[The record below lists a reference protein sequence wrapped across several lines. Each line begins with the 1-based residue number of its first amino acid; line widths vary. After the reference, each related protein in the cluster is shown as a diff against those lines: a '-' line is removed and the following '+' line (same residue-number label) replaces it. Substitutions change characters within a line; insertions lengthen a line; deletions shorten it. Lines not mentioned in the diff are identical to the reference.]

1 MKYGHFDVD
10 RREYV
15 IERPDTPFPW
25 INYLGTRDYFG
36 IVSNTGGG
44 YSFYSDARLRRILR
58 YRYNNI
64 PADEGGRYLFIRHA
78 DGDFWCPTWQPARK
92 PLDSYECRHGLGY
105 TCIRSSRRGVTASI
119 VYFVPVADPVE
130 IWQVVLENGSEREED
145 LTLFSFVEFCL
156 WDALDDQT
164 NFQRN
169 LNIGEVEV
177 DGGVIYHTTEY
188 RERRDH
194 FAFFATSGEVAG
206 FDTDRE
212 AFLGPYGSLSAP
224 RAVVEGRAADSI
236 AYGWFPIG
244 SHCLRLRLRPGER
257 RPLVFVLGLAWNRPE
272 EKFTADGL
280 VNKAPA
286 REVMSRY
293 LDPGM
298 AEASREELSR
308 YWDSLLG
315 RFQAETPD
323 AGMSPVVNVW
333 NQYQC
338 ITTFNLARS
347 ASYYESGISRG
358 IGFRDG
364 SQDVLGALHQVPEA
378 AKTRLRDLASIQFAA
393 GNTYHQYSPLTKQ
406 GNNDIG
412 SGFNDDPM
420 WLVIATAQ
428 YLKETG
434 DLEALSIQAPFAD
447 DPRPVRL
454 EEHLR
459 RCMSYALANLGPHGL
474 PLIGEADW
482 NDCLNLNWASVHGG
496 RVAESVLIG
505 ELFVRAASEMAKI
518 AHVKGNDEEAA
529 FYTRA
534 AREMAAA
541 INAHA
546 WDGRWYVRAFDDRG
560 TPVGSSKSK
569 EGRIFLETQ
578 PWSVMSGVAPRERGL
593 ACMDSVWAHLA
604 TPHGIV
610 LQQPAFTR
618 YSEAIGAC
626 TCYPPGVKENAGI
639 FCHPNTWAII
649 AECMLGRG
657 DRAYSYY
664 SRLLPTTREAISEVH
679 RAEPYV
685 YAQMIAGP
693 DCPRFGEAKN
703 SWLTGTASWMF
714 VVASQWILGIRPE
727 YDGLIIDPCIPPE
740 WPGFSVKRV
749 FRGHTYHIRVE
760 NPDRVSRG
768 VVCLELDG
776 RELEPAPADH
786 GVLAGGFHG
795 PHELVGFIPIPPA
808 PSRAAWREH
817 SVRVVMGRACE
828 SSRKPE

>member
-1 MKYGHFDVD
+1 MKYGHFDD
-10 RREYV
+10 ERREYV
-15 IERPDTPFPW
+15 IERPDTPSPW
-25 INYLGTRDYFG
+25 INYLGTRDYIA

-64 PADEGGRYLFIRHA
+64 PTDEGGRYLFIRHS
-78 DGDFWCPTWQPARK
+78 DGDFWSPTWQPVRK
-92 PLDSYECRHGLGY
+92 PLDCYECRHGLGY
-105 TCIRSSRRGVTASI
+105 TSIRSSRRGLGVDVT
-119 VYFVPVADPVE
+119 YFVPVDEPLEV
-130 IWQVVLENGSEREED
+130 WQVVLENRNDHRED
-145 LTLFSFVEFCL
+145 ITLFSFVEFCL

-177 DGGVIYHTTEY
+177 EDGVIYHTTEY

-194 FAFFATSGEVAG
+194 FAFFATSGEVVG

-212 AFLGPYGSLSAP
+212 AFLGPYGTLSAP
-224 RAVVEGRAADSI
+224 RAVVEGKASGSL
-236 AYGWFPIG
+236 AYGWAPIG
-244 SHCLRLRLRPGER
+244 SHCVRVSLGPGER
-257 RPLVFVLGLAWNRPE
+257 KHLLFVLGLAWNDPE
-272 EKFTADGL
+272 EKFTADGRA
-280 VNKAPA
+280 NKAGA
-286 REVMSRY
+286 REIIWRY
-293 LDPGM
+293 LDPR
-298 AEASREELSR
+298 AVAAAREQLAR
-308 YWDSLLG
+308 HWDLLLAG
-315 RFQAETPD
+315 FRAETPD
-323 AGMSPVVNVW
+323 SDMAREINVW

-338 ITTFNLARS
+338 LTTLKLARS

-364 SQDVLGALHQVPEA
+364 SQDVLGALHQVPSS
-378 AKTRLRDLASIQFAA
+378 AKTRLRELASIQFAA

-434 DLEALSIQAPFAD
+434 DLEVLSTEAPFAD
-447 DPRPVRL
+447 DPRPVTL

-459 RCMSYALANLGPHGL
+459 RCMSYILANLGPHGL

-482 NDCLNLNWASVHGG
+482 NDCLNLNWKTRHDG

-505 ELFVRAASEMAKI
+505 ELFVCAASEMAGI
-518 AHVKGNDEEAA
+518 ASLKGNDEEAEV
-529 FYTRA
+529 YLRA
-534 AREMAAA
+534 ARNMVAA

-546 WDGRWYVRAFDDRG
+546 WDGQWYIRAFDDAG
-560 TPVGSSKSK
+560 APVGSSRNM

-578 PWSVMSGVAPRERGL
+578 PWAVMSGVAPRERGV
-593 ACMDSVWAHLA
+593 AAMDSVWTHLA

-649 AECMLGRG
+649 AECVLGRG

-664 SRLLPTTREAISEVH
+664 SRLLPTARERISEIH
-679 RAEPYV
+679 KAEPYV

-693 DCPRFGEAKN
+693 DCSRFGEAKN

-714 VVASQWILGIRPE
+714 VAASQWILGVRPE

-740 WPGFSVKRV
+740 WTGFTVRRV
-749 FRGHTYHIRVE
+749 LRGHTYVIRVE
-760 NPDRVSRG
+760 NPDSVSRG
-768 VVCLELDG
+768 VVRVELDG
-776 RELEPAPADH
+776 RELEPVPAAAGRGAVAPGYRAP
-786 GVLAGGFHG
+786 G
-795 PHELVGFIPIPPA
+795 ELVGFIPVDAMRP
-808 PSRAAWREH
+808 RAAAATEH
-817 SVRVVMGRACE
+817 SVRVVMGRVSGA
-828 SSRKPE
+828 

>member
-1 MKYGHFDVD
+1 MKYGHFDD
-10 RREYV
+10 ERREYV
-15 IERPDTPFPW
+15 IERPDTPSPW
-25 INYLGTRDYFG
+25 INYLGTRDYIA

-44 YSFYSDARLRRILR
+44 YSFYSDARLRRVLR

-64 PADEGGRYLFIRHA
+64 PTDEGGRYLFIRHA
-78 DGDFWCPTWQPARK
+78 DGDFWSPTWQPVRK

-105 TCIRSSRRGVTASI
+105 TSIRSSRRGLAVDIT
-119 VYFVPVADPVE
+119 YFVPLDEPLEV
-130 IWQVVLENGSEREED
+130 WQVVLENRNGHQED
-145 LTLFSFVEFCL
+145 ITLFSFVEFCL

-177 DGGVIYHTTEY
+177 DRGVIYHITEY

-194 FAFFATSGEVAG
+194 FAFFATSGEVVG

-224 RAVVEGRAADSI
+224 RAVVEGRPAGSL
-236 AYGWFPIG
+236 AYGWAPIG
-244 SHCLRLRLRPGER
+244 SHCLRLSLRPGEQR
-257 RPLVFVLGLAWNRPE
+257 RLVFILGLAWNKPE
-272 EKFTADGL
+272 EKFTADGF
-280 VNKAPA
+280 VNKAVA
-286 REVMSRY
+286 RQTISRY
-293 LDPGM
+293 LHPGV
-298 AEASREELSR
+298 AEAAREELSR
-308 YWDSLLG
+308 HWASLLAG
-315 RFQAETPD
+315 FQAETPD
-323 AGMSPVVNVW
+323 AGMAPVVNVW

-338 ITTFNLARS
+338 VTTLKLARS

-364 SQDVLGALHQVPEA
+364 SQDVLGVLHQVPSA
-378 AKTRLRDLASIQFAA
+378 VKTRLRELASIQFAA

-434 DLEALSIQAPFAD
+434 DFEALSIKASFAD
-447 DPRPVRL
+447 DPRPATL

-459 RCMSYALANLGPHGL
+459 RCMSYTLANLGPHGL

-482 NDCLNLNWASVHGG
+482 NDCLNLNWATRHDG

-505 ELFVRAASEMAKI
+505 ELFVCAASEMARI
-518 AHVKGNDEEAA
+518 AQLRGDDEEAETYA
-529 FYTRA
+529 KA
-534 AREMAAA
+534 ARDMAAA
-541 INAHA
+541 VNAHA
-546 WDGRWYVRAFDDRG
+546 WDGEWYIRAFDDSG
-560 TPVGSSKSK
+560 APVGSSCNV

-578 PWSVMSGVAPRERGL
+578 PWAVMSGVAPRQRGL
-593 ACMDSVWAHLA
+593 ACMDSVWAHLS

-664 SRLLPTTREAISEVH
+664 SRLLPTTRERISEVH

-693 DCPRFGEAKN
+693 DCPRCGEAKN

-714 VVASQWILGIRPE
+714 VAASQWILGVRPG
-727 YDGLIIDPCIPPE
+727 YDGLTIDPCIPPE
-740 WPGFSVKRV
+740 WPGFSVKRI

-776 RELEPAPADH
+776 RELEPVPADRGAVVPGYH
-786 GVLAGGFHG
+786 T
-795 PHELVGFIPIPPA
+795 PQELVGFIPVD
-808 PSRAAWREH
+808 AAHLRNSGSEH
-817 SVRVVMGRACE
+817 SVRVIMGRA
-828 SSRKPE
+828 SGV